1 MHNVGYRYN
10 IMISMGTFQKTPAG
24 HHVGSAFKAHKII
37 LRVGIY
43 RRQIGFQDGHDGAGR
58 AGDDKFMRIV
68 GLGEAFGAERMPT
81 G

>member
-1 MHNVGYRYN
+1 MS
-10 IMISMGTFQKTPAG
+10 SMGNLHKAPAG
-24 HHVGSAFKAHKII
+24 HHVRSAYKEHKII

-43 RRQIGFQDGHDGAGR
+43 RRQIGFQDGHDGAGG